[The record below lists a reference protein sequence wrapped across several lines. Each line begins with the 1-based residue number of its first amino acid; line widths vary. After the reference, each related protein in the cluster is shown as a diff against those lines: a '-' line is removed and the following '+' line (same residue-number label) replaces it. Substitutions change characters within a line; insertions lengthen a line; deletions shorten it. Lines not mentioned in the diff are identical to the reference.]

1 MVRQKSKVRAANQ
14 RNALYLTRHL
24 LAGKRKAIKKVL
36 NGIFV
41 KFKITILR
49 RRASTSHPVR

>member
-1 MVRQKSKVRAANQ
+1 MAKQKSKELAANP
-14 RNALYLTRHL
+14 RNALYLARHL
-24 LAGKRKAIKKVL
+24 LTGKRKAIKSS

-41 KFKITILR
+41 KFSITLLR